1 VARAGG
7 NFKADLEQ
15 HFNSV
20 GSRSIV
26 DRLAALFEMSL
37 WAIGIF
43 RFGKWAHHFR
53 FFLIRWPLMAFY
65 FVFYKVSQ
73 AISGIRI
80 SLESE
85 IGPGLVIHNFGGVII
100 HGRVGKNCVFVQ
112 GSQMISAGDGKARG
126 HPTLG
131 DSVYVGAGAKI
142 LGNVSIGNHARIGAN
157 AVVVTDVPEGGVV
170 LPPHSQI
177 IRPVRSAPA
186 ASRDGAPSAPLRE
199 RIVVLLEETFCHG
212 TKLPVGDSDSL
223 LENGLVDS
231 LGILM
236 LADKLAAKFGFVVAQ
251 DELMPEN
258 MDSVEAIVGYV
269 RRKGPS
275 D

>member
-1 VARAGG
+1 VERAGG

-15 HFNSV
+15 HFHSV
-20 GSRSIV
+20 GSRSTV
-26 DRLAALFEMSL
+26 DRMAAFFEMSL

-43 RFGKWAHHFR
+43 RFGKWAHSFR
-53 FFLIRWPLMAFY
+53 FFVIRWPLMAFY

-80 SLESE
+80 SLDSD

-112 GSQMISAGDGKARG
+112 GSQMISAGDGKGRG

-142 LGNVSIGNHARIGAN
+142 LGNVSIGDHARIGAN
-157 AVVVTDVPEGGVV
+157 AVVVTDVPKGGVV

-177 IRPVRSAPA
+177 IRPVRSVSPHPA
-186 ASRDGAPSAPLRE
+186 ASAPLRE
-199 RIVVLLEETFCHG
+199 RVVLLLEETFCRG
-212 TKLPVGDSDSL
+212 AKFPVGDSDSM

-236 LADKLAAKFGFVVAQ
+236 LADKLAAQFGFVVQQ

-258 MDSVEAIVGYV
+258 MDSVEAIVGYI
-269 RRKGPS
+269 RRKGAS

>member
-15 HFNSV
+15 YFKSI
-20 GSRSIV
+20 GSRSTRE
-26 DRLAALFEMSL
+26 RLAACFEMSL

-43 RFGKWAHHFR
+43 RFGKWAHSFR
-53 FFLIRWPLMAFY
+53 LFLIRWPLMALY
-65 FVFYKVSQ
+65 FVCYKLSQ

-80 SLESE
+80 ALDSE
-85 IGPGLVIHNFGGVII
+85 IGPGLAIHNFGGVII

-112 GSQMISAGDGKARG
+112 GAQMISAGDGKGRG

-131 DSVYVGAGAKI
+131 DGVYVGAGAKI

-170 LPPHSQI
+170 LPPHSHI
-177 IRPVRSAPA
+177 IRPVRSVSPDTA
-186 ASRDGAPSAPLRE
+186 ASAPLRE
-199 RIVVLLEETFCHG
+199 RIVLLLEETFCRG
-212 TKLPVGDSDSL
+212 VKFPVGDSDSM

-269 RRKGPS
+269 RRKGAS

>member
-1 VARAGG
+1 
-7 NFKADLEQ
+7 
-15 HFNSV
+15 
-20 GSRSIV
+20 
-26 DRLAALFEMSL
+26 M
-37 WAIGIF
+37 
-43 RFGKWAHHFR
+43 
-53 FFLIRWPLMAFY
+53 
-65 FVFYKVSQ
+65 
-73 AISGIRI
+73 
-80 SLESE
+80 
-85 IGPGLVIHNFGGVII
+85 
-100 HGRVGKNCVFVQ
+100 
-112 GSQMISAGDGKARG
+112 
-126 HPTLG
+126 
-131 DSVYVGAGAKI
+131 
-142 LGNVSIGNHARIGAN
+142 
-157 AVVVTDVPEGGVV
+157 
-170 LPPHSQI
+170 
-177 IRPVRSAPA
+177 RPVRSAPA

>member
-1 VARAGG
+1 VGHAGG

-15 HFNSV
+15 YFDSI
-20 GSRSIV
+20 GSRSTRE
-26 DRLAALFEMSL
+26 RLAACFEMSL

-43 RFGKWAHHFR
+43 RFGKLAHRFR
-53 FFLIRWPLMAFY
+53 FFLIRWPLMACY
-65 FVFYKVSQ
+65 FVFYKMSQ

-80 SLESE
+80 SLDSE

-112 GSQMISAGDGKARG
+112 GAQMISAGDGKGRG

-142 LGNVSIGNHARIGAN
+142 LGNVSIGNRARIGAN

-170 LPPHSQI
+170 LPPHSHI
-177 IRPVRSAPA
+177 IRPAPA
-186 ASRDGAPSAPLRE
+186 STDPAPLRE
-199 RIVVLLEETFCHG
+199 RIVLLLEETFCRG
-212 TKLPVGDSDSL
+212 TKFPVGDSDSL

-269 RRKGPS
+269 RRKGAA